1 MERRRIWG
9 LGPILHAA
17 VRAAALEAN
26 GHLHVQPVNNM
37 HFDNES
43 EREAVKLL
51 SASLVLK
58 DGKQQHWGIIKTSYL
73 ICGTT
78 ALGWDFPLWIT
89 SHRAVFWSTAIAE
102 GF

>member
-1 MERRRIWG
+1 M
-9 LGPILHAA
+9 HAA

-58 DGKQQHWGIIKTSYL
+58 DGKQQH
-73 ICGTT
+73 
-78 ALGWDFPLWIT
+78 
-89 SHRAVFWSTAIAE
+89 
-102 GF
+102 